1 MRIFA
6 DKNIRRLFA
15 LLTAALIIAAAL
27 VQAAAYYLCGR
38 FSFILLSI
46 SLASG
51 GAVIALLFAF
61 FKKHDRMLETASAE
75 IDRILSGDSD
85 RRLNSD
91 DDGELGFLF
100 HKINTLA
107 AVLSTQA
114 QREQRRGEFLKELIS
129 DISHQMKTPL
139 AALNIY
145 NGLIAESDS
154 ADTVK
159 QFAASSE
166 RELDRI
172 DALVKSLLTLARL
185 NAGAV
190 ILKKTDE
197 NVSDIMENIRERF
210 LCRARQEGKTIELAG
225 GGDDTLFCDRG
236 WLSEAFGNIVKNAL
250 DHTPCGGEIKIDWFA
265 GASTVTVTIS
275 DNGSGIHPDD
285 ISHVF
290 KRFYRSRYS
299 TDNQGLGLGLPI
311 AKSIIEAHSGTIE
324 AQSEPGK
331 GTVFTM
337 IFVKEPSR
345 ELSE

>member
-6 DKNIRRLFA
+6 DKNIRRLFTALAVA
-15 LLTAALIIAAAL
+15 LLAAAAL
-27 VQAAAYYLCGR
+27 VQAAAFYLCGR
-38 FSFILLSI
+38 FSFLLLGI
-46 SLASG
+46 SLLSG
-51 GAVIALLFAF
+51 GAVLLLLFAF
-61 FKKHDRMLETASAE
+61 FKKQDYMLETASAD
-75 IDRILSGDSD
+75 INRILSGDNDTRLDSD
-85 RRLNSD
+85 E
-91 DDGELGFLF
+91 DGELGFLF

-129 DISHQMKTPL
+129 DISHQLKTPL

-145 NGLIAESDS
+145 NGLIADSDS
-154 ADTVK
+154 AETVR
-159 QFAASSE
+159 QFAESSE

-172 DALVKSLLTLARL
+172 DSLIKSLLMLARF

-190 ILKKTDE
+190 ILNKTKE
-197 NVSDIMENIRERF
+197 NVSDIMENIRDRF
-210 LCRARQEGKTIELAG
+210 LCRARLEGKDIELSG
-225 GGDDTLFCDRG
+225 SSGDILFCDRG

-250 DHTPCGGEIKIDWFA
+250 DHTQSGGEINISWFT
-265 GASTVTVTIS
+265 GASTVTVRIS

-285 ISHVF
+285 INHIF

-299 TDNQGLGLGLPI
+299 EDNQGLGLGLPI
-311 AKSIIEAHSGTIE
+311 AKSIIEAHSGTID
-324 AQSEPGK
+324 AQSEPGH

-337 IFVKEPSR
+337 IFLTEPSR